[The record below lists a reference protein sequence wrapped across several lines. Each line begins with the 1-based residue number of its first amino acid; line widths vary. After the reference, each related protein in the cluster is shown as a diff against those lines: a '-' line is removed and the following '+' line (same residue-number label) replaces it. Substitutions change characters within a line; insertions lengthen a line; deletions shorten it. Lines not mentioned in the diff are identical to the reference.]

1 MVQVRDP
8 NRLNYDRAAYTSTDG
23 RFALHDVKPGRWTVV
38 VQAEGHAPAWAPIVA
53 DVSRP
58 VENQF
63 VLEPGEFITGKV
75 IGTDGKPVPGA
86 AVGWA
91 NPIRAD
97 GKPDEPLELNA
108 MTATAEDGSF
118 RLGPLAPG
126 PVPDHGDEGS
136 PAEARESHG
145 HRSAGGH
152 HGEPATERRDS
163 VSECEAG

>member
-8 NRLNYDRAAYTSTDG
+8 NRLNYDGAVYTSTDG
-23 RFALHDVKPGRWTVV
+23 RFAFHDVKPGRWTVV

-63 VLEPGEFITGKV
+63 VLEPGAMISGQV
-75 IGTDGKPVPGA
+75 IDPDGKPVPGA

-108 MTATAEDGSF
+108 MTASDEDGSF
-118 RLGPLAPG
+118 RLGPLPPGQFQITALKEAPRRLG
-126 PVPDHGDEGS
+126 KITARSGRIDVVITVNAGD
-136 PAEARESHG
+136 
-145 HRSAGGH
+145 
-152 HGEPATERRDS
+152 
-163 VSECEAG
+163 